1 MRKKDPGFRH
11 QLPANVSPHLLLGAH
26 DQRLGEEQDQLPC
39 RPLGTSSSNFQETE
53 THMVPACNALRL
65 ALHNHSSRHLG
76 GWATPRSAEEML
88 DGQRQR
94 LASISMPELL
104 TMASRKKKKKK
115 SGITSLLTVPHAP
128 SDDPLSHGT
137 ELN

>member
-104 TMASRKKKKKK
+104 TMASRKNKKKEVWNNI
-115 SGITSLLTVPHAP
+115 SADSP
-128 SDDPLSHGT
+128 SCPLRRPIESR
-137 ELN
+137 N